1 MRIKIGG
8 FMRRKL
14 FFFLEKLQV
23 TRRERV
29 SIGFLLICLLVLG
42 SLNLLIEQKAVYNE
56 EYYEELERVFGERSR
71 QAEAERM
78 EILARYRPE
87 EAPLPAGTAA
97 SVHTAGADTAGREEN
112 DPPEVPGKERIN
124 INTAGPEEL
133 QQLPG
138 IGPAYADRIIALR
151 QKNGLFES
159 IEQLLE
165 IRGIGPR
172 RLEALEPLIKLNEEP
187 EPEPDNTMESQ

>member
-14 FFFLEKLQV
+14 FFFLEKLQI

-29 SIGFLLICLLVLG
+29 SIGFLLICLFVLG
-42 SLNLLIEQKAVYNE
+42 FLNILIEQKAVYNE

-71 QAEAERM
+71 QAEAERNK
-78 EILARYRPE
+78 ILARYRPE
-87 EAPLPAGTAA
+87 ETPLPGEAA
-97 SVHTAGADTAGREEN
+97 AVAHTVDPDTSGREEN
-112 DPPEVPGKERIN
+112 DPPEVSEEERIN

-133 QQLPG
+133 QELPG
-138 IGPAYADRIIALR
+138 IGPAYADRIIEWR
-151 QKNGLFES
+151 KENGFFES
-159 IEQLLE
+159 VDQLLE

-172 RLEALEPLIKLNEEP
+172 RLEALKPLIKLNEET
-187 EPEPDNTMESQ
+187 EMDNNMENE